1 VLIVAATPIGNL
13 GDASPRLREALRTAD
28 IIVAEDTRVAKS
40 LIRALEVTSRATFHS
55 ANEHSEAAGVAHILS
70 EAMTSDVL
78 LISDAGMPLV
88 SDPGY
93 VLMSEARRR
102 SIPVSVIPG
111 PSAGLS
117 ALAISG
123 LPTDRFIH
131 EGFIPKKGRPS
142 YLQGLAREQRTLI
155 FFESPHRLG
164 ATLLEMALA
173 FGGSREAC
181 VVRELTKMFEEVAW
195 GTLEELAERF
205 SGSVKGEIV
214 VVVAG
219 APAATGTMHDALAL
233 VAALI
238 AEGIKRSEACATV
251 AKDVGIPKGE
261 LYRASL
267 GSADHERQ
275 RTTP

>member
-1 VLIVAATPIGNL
+1 MLIVAATPIGNL

-40 LIRALEVTSRATFHS
+40 LIRALEVTSHATFQS
-55 ANEHSEAAGVAHILS
+55 ANEHSEAAGVAQILS
-70 EAMTSDVL
+70 AAITSEVL

-102 SIPVSVIPG
+102 NIPVSIIPG

-117 ALAISG
+117 ALAVSG

-131 EGFIPKKGRPS
+131 EGFIPKKGRPA
-142 YLQGLAREQRTLI
+142 YFEGLAREARTLI

-164 ATLLEMALA
+164 ATLEDMRLA
-173 FGGSREAC
+173 FGPSREAC

-219 APAATGTMHDALAL
+219 APASRGTLDEALAL
-233 VAALI
+233 ALALM
-238 AEGIKRSEACATV
+238 AEGTKRSEACAIV
-251 AKDVGIPKGE
+251 AKDTGIPKGE
-261 LYRASL
+261 LYRASIA
-267 GSADHERQ
+267 SAENK
-275 RTTP
+275 